1 MDLDKVIVMEDVSR
15 LADKSDVFSN
25 FLTVSRKYGL
35 SCVYIFHTIYTN
47 RQNWDMIM
55 SQTHIFNFFPG
66 SVHNGTILRTIS
78 LSANKYKNSYVP
90 TRNMWLSR
98 LYFNISN
105 SKQKQ
110 CHTIDT
116 REVNLELQLT
126 TGRDKFA
133 IIIETK
139 ATLVLILF

>member
-1 MDLDKVIVMEDVSR
+1 MDLHKLIVMDDVSR

-25 FLTVSRKYGL
+25 FLTVSRKCGL

-55 SQTHIFNFFPG
+55 SQTHILNSFPG
-66 SVHNGTILRTIS
+66 SVHNGTILRTVS
-78 LSANKYKNSYVP
+78 LFANKYKNSYVP
-90 TRNMWLSR
+90 IRNMWLSR

-116 REVNLELQLT
+116 IEVNLELQLT
-126 TGRDKFA
+126 TGRDKLA